1 MQSISVGSDY
11 SPKEEFLN
19 ALTHG
24 IGTAFAIAALVLML
38 VKAVGSTVDFS
49 GFQMTGIALYGASLI
64 VMFLSSTLYHSLSN
78 TRAKPIFKRL
88 DHCAIF
94 ALIAGTYTPILL
106 IGLDTS
112 KAVVFFWILW
122 GLAVFGIVF
131 KVLFVHRFERIS
143 LMTYLGMGWL
153 SVFLIRDMYRV
164 LSPQALNLI
173 IAGGVLYT
181 VGAVFYALKG
191 YRYTHAIWHGFVF
204 AAALCHAWAIGVY
217 VIH

>member
-78 TRAKPIFKRL
+78 TRAKPVFKRL

-131 KVLFVHRFERIS
+131 KVFFVNRFERIS

-153 SVFLIRDMYRV
+153 SVFLISDMYHV
-164 LSPQALNLI
+164 LSSQALNLI

-181 VGAVFYALKG
+181 VGAVFYAAKN